1 MGEVREQPGRVAMI
15 TGAGSGLGLACARMW
30 RDRFGPVVGVERTS
44 EGLAVLEEAGIVA
57 VEGDVTDERVNLDA
71 VRVAEDRF
79 GRLDAVVL
87 NAGINIWGG
96 IETQRWEDFD
106 RIIEVNVRAV
116 ALGLRAAVP
125 ALRRSGQGAAVI
137 MASVSG
143 MAGEP
148 DRIAYCTSKGAVINL
163 AKSAA
168 VDLAASGI
176 RVNVVAPGP
185 VHTKLSRPI
194 MTDQPERY
202 ESLRRALPLQRWG
215 EPDEVAEVVLFL
227 ASPAASFV
235 TGALVPVDGGV
246 MARTGQFLPPS
257 AD

>member
-1 MGEVREQPGRVAMI
+1 MDGAPERSERVALI
-15 TGAGSGLGLACARMW
+15 TGAGSGLGFACARMW
-30 RDRFGPVVGVERTS
+30 SERFGPVVGVERTP
-44 EGLAVLEEAGIVA
+44 AGIAALETAGIAA
-57 VEGDVTDERVNLDA
+57 VEGDVTDEKVNIDA
-71 VRVAEDRF
+71 VRLAEDRF
-79 GRLDAVVL
+79 GRLDAVIL
-87 NAGINIWGG
+87 NAGINVWGG

-106 RIIEVNVRAV
+106 RILEVNVRAV

-125 ALRRSGQGAAVI
+125 ALRRSEQGAVVI

-148 DRIAYCTSKGAVINL
+148 DRVAYCTSKGAVINL
-163 AKSAA
+163 ARSAA
-168 VDLAASGI
+168 VDLASSGV
-176 RVNVVAPGP
+176 RVNAVAPGP
-185 VHTKLSRPI
+185 VHTNLSRPI
-194 MTDQPERY
+194 REERPDRY

-257 AD
+257 AG